1 MHDTTI
7 GMVREKL
14 VVGLIALLVGLA
26 VYAALGLAWSFKN
39 VVEISQRLRHPFQ
52 A

>member
-1 MHDTTI
+1 MHDTTL

-14 VVGLIALLVGLA
+14 VVGLIALLV
-26 VYAALGLAWSFKN
+26 GLAWSFKN

-52 A
+52 G